1 MKTIHPDMETL
12 PEILA
17 NIPLDTPVVMVNLL
31 KFRDSAQGK
40 DLSVACSGRKAYG
53 LYAEAL
59 IKILPAHHAEVM
71 YLGSVC
77 GSIIGPTDETWDE
90 VLLVRYPSI
99 QAFIGMVE
107 SPEYKAVVKYRTAAL
122 EDSRLIATLA
132 ARSFNDQ

>member
-12 PEILA
+12 PDMFA
-17 NIPLDTPVVMVNLL
+17 RIPKDTPVIMVNLL
-31 KFRDSAQGK
+31 KFRDTAQGK
-40 DLSVACSGRKAYG
+40 DLPAACSGRRAYG

-59 IKILPAHHAEVM
+59 IKILAAHHAEVV
-71 YLGSVC
+71 YLGSVY
-77 GSIIGPTDETWDE
+77 GSLIAPPDEVWDE

-122 EDSRLIATLA
+122 EDSRLIASVP
-132 ARSFNDQ
+132 ARSLE